1 MMEAGA
7 AGPKA
12 AWPPEDAAQMEA
24 RAAQFLADADAVE
37 AQNKG
42 METLMSRV
50 GRAIRLSGKK
60 VDELARE
67 WDESGDGAISLME
80 WRKSIRGGNFVEASD
95 VHELDELFKSLDTDK
110 GGTLDVKELKVAV
123 KRCKAE
129 ESRVASLQEQGQA
142 KVDQMRRLAAEAQ
155 TACDATRH
163 LEELHARWIE
173 IEIMLGKHRFK
184 KNEKIAG
191 SLAPRMYASMM
202 KRGNKIS
209 ELANKKDG
217 KIDFAEFTATVT
229 GFVPAATEADL
240 RQLFGT
246 LDQDRG
252 GEIDRQELADLMYV
266 LQKRATEAASNESS
280 LVITIDA
287 AAAKACEAQLVVTR
301 GIAELEEAARAEAE
315 AATKK
320 QVTDE
325 AAAKEAIQLAVAAKK
340 AAAKALKEKA
350 REFCKRD
357 EPAAF

>member
-7 AGPKA
+7 AGPKV
-12 AWPPEDAAQMEA
+12 AWPPENAAQMEA
-24 RAAQFLADADAVE
+24 RVAKLVSDAEVAE

-67 WDESGDGAISLME
+67 WDESGDGLISLME
-80 WRKSIRGGNFVEASD
+80 WRKSIRGGSFVEASD
-95 VHELDELFKSLDTDK
+95 VKELDELFKILDTDK
-110 GGTLDVKELKVAV
+110 GGTIDVSELKVAV

-129 ESRVASLQEQGQA
+129 EIRVVKLQEKGQA
-142 KVDQMRRLAAEAQ
+142 KVDKVQMHVAEAQ
-155 TACDATRH
+155 AACDATRH
-163 LEELHARWIE
+163 LEGLHARWIE

-184 KNEKIAG
+184 KDEKIPG

-217 KIDFAEFTATVT
+217 KIDFKEFTATVT
-229 GFVPAATEADL
+229 GFVPAATEEDL
-240 RQLFGT
+240 KQLFGT
-246 LDQDRG
+246 LDKDGG

-266 LQKRATEAASNESS
+266 IQKQAIEAAGNESS
-280 LVITIDA
+280 LVTAIDA
-287 AAAKACEAQLVVTR
+287 AAAKACEAQLLVTT
-301 GIAELEEAARAEAE
+301 GIAEVEEAARAEAE
-315 AATKK
+315 AAAKK
-320 QVTDE
+320 KVTDE

-340 AAAKALKEKA
+340 EAAKALKEKA
-350 REFCKRD
+350 REFCKGED
-357 EPAAF
+357 